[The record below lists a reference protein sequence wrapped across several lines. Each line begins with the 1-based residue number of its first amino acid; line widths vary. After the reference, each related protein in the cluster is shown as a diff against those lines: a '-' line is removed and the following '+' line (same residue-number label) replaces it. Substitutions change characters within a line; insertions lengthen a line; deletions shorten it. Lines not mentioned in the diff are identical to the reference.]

1 MCFNI
6 SNKCDDVSKLCGTDS
21 KIGLGFVV
29 KCSMFNKIKPSYS
42 NGESVAV
49 ANQSETRVE
58 MMGGGYDI

>member
-1 MCFNI
+1 
-6 SNKCDDVSKLCGTDS
+6 LCGTDS